1 MTLKFYTSVE
11 KGLNLK
17 VKRFCGLIPMFVELT
32 GEKLVRGGGVCS
44 PHPDRA
50 NHEFVNGF
58 FTFLDR
64 SFSDI
69 NCLTTQWYLE
79 CERKL

>member
-32 GEKLVRGGGVCS
+32 GEKLVRGGG
-44 PHPDRA
+44 
-50 NHEFVNGF
+50 GF
-58 FTFLDR
+58 APPILIGLIMNLLMA
-64 SFSDI
+64 FS
-69 NCLTTQWYLE
+69 LS
-79 CERKL
+79 

>member
-32 GEKLVRGGGVCS
+32 GEKLVGGGG
-44 PHPDRA
+44 
-50 NHEFVNGF
+50 GF
-58 FTFLDR
+58 APPLLIGLIMNWLMA
-64 SFSDI
+64 FS
-69 NCLTTQWYLE
+69 LF
-79 CERKL
+79 

>member
-1 MTLKFYTSVE
+1 ME

-17 VKRFCGLIPMFVELT
+17 VKRFWGLIPMFVELT
-32 GEKLVRGGGVCS
+32 GDKLVRGIFAPPILNRVN
-44 PHPDRA
+44 D
-50 NHEFVNGF
+50 EFVNGF

-69 NCLTTQWYLE
+69 NCLTTQ
-79 CERKL
+79 